1 MKDTGSDNCAT
12 HSMSSENQQSITA
25 TMAEPNHLY
34 QYSLINAL
42 MAGVADSGIS
52 VSEFIK
58 KGSQG
63 IGTFT
68 KIEGEL
74 VLLDGKVYQ
83 LQANGGIRIAQDDEQ
98 LPYAVATEFVA
109 DVTLDIELA
118 TKDGVDRLLQD
129 FDDHAK
135 NLFLSYRIDGAFR
148 TVKARTVKGQEY
160 EGQSLAELGPK
171 QEVHTFD
178 NVKGTVVGFR
188 APATWQGFMVAGEH
202 MHFIDEERKAGGHVL
217 ELKSEGTVK
226 IGVAVINNVHIELPK
241 SRSFNAANMKTD
253 DSGVKGV
260 EG

>member
-1 MKDTGSDNCAT
+1 
-12 HSMSSENQQSITA
+12 
-25 TMAEPNHLY
+25 MAESNHLY

-42 MAGVADSGIS
+42 MAGVADSGIT
-52 VSEFIK
+52 VAQLIT

-83 LQANGGIRIAQDDEQ
+83 LQADGGIRIAQDDEQ
-98 LPYAVATEFVA
+98 LPYAVATKFAAEK
-109 DVTLDIELA
+109 TLDVELA
-118 TKDGVDRLLQD
+118 TKDGVDRILQD

-135 NLFLSYRIDGAFR
+135 NLFLSYRIDGAFKTVKVR
-148 TVKARTVKGQEY
+148 TVRGQEY

-171 QEVHTFD
+171 QEVHSYS
-178 NVKGTVVGFR
+178 NVNGTVVGFR

-202 MHFIDEERKAGGHVL
+202 MHFIDEERKVGGHVL
-217 ELKSEGTVK
+217 ELTSDGAVK
-226 IGVAVINNVHIELPK
+226 IGVAVVNNVHIELPT
-241 SRSFNAANMKTD
+241 SQSFNAANMKTD
-253 DSGVKGV
+253 DSGVKGI